1 MADPETPEVH
11 LKTPRGSGTMLE
23 GLPKADIVSITK
35 IIISLASKFTTRFP
49 FLVFDDCIQEAWRE
63 LIKYQDY
70 YTPGK
75 SKVTTWVY
83 KLVNDTLTSF
93 AQKEYSKTQKWDNIE
108 THTFEDATLT
118 DPLDSCS
125 YSDLTRMLAQALSP
139 QCCKLLHV
147 LEDNPS
153 ACQAELARAL
163 GLSERDIVYLREE
176 LRLTTRYVLEM

>member
-1 MADPETPEVH
+1 MADLETTKVH
-11 LKTPRGSGTMLE
+11 LRAPRGFGTMLE
-23 GLPKADIVSITK
+23 GLCEADIVSITK

-93 AQKEYSKTQKWDNIE
+93 AQKEFSKTQKWDSIE
-108 THTFEDATLT
+108 DHMHEGATLT
-118 DPLDSCS
+118 DPLTSCS
-125 YSDLTRMLAQALSP
+125 YSDLTRCLEEALSP
-139 QCCKLLHV
+139 HCCKLLHV
-147 LEDNPS
+147 LENNPA
-153 ACQAELARAL
+153 ACQAELARVL

-176 LRLTTRYVLEM
+176 LRLTTQHVLEL

>member
-1 MADPETPEVH
+1 MADPETTEVH
-11 LKTPRGSGTMLE
+11 LRAPRGSGTMLE
-23 GLPKADIVSITK
+23 GLSKDDIVSITK

-83 KLVNDTLTSF
+83 ILVKCTLTSF

-108 THTFEDATLT
+108 NHTHEGATLT

-125 YSDLTRMLAQALSP
+125 YSDLTRSLEQALSP
-139 QCCKLLHV
+139 HCCKLLHV
-147 LEDNPS
+147 LENNPS

-163 GLSERDIVYLREE
+163 TLSERDIVYLREE
-176 LRLTTRYVLEM
+176 LRLTAEHVLEM